1 MRDRLTSCTCCRHR
15 VEPDQLGRPLPDAIK
30 AALTKTFVGGF
41 LRRRSC
47 RLVRTLLADYQ
58 AARMLEHVHSH
69 DAVVEIRNSTHSH
82 MVRIDAGVRSP
93 TDKVVPDVGLVI
105 TVYDI
110 VDISGGFIYP
120 SDGAAI
126 FDVLFR
132 LVVFVP
138 FVGEVIVGRLIRSSR
153 WVDAWVPA
161 AGWLWRLR
169 LRACLRCACRRQG
182 C

>member
-1 MRDRLTSCTCCRHR
+1 
-15 VEPDQLGRPLPDAIK
+15 
-30 AALTKTFVGGF
+30 
-41 LRRRSC
+41 
-47 RLVRTLLADYQ
+47 
-58 AARMLEHVHSH
+58 
-69 DAVVEIRNSTHSH
+69 
-82 MVRIDAGVRSP
+82 MVRIDAGVRSS

-153 WVDAWVPA
+153 WGVGA
-161 AGWLWRLR
+161 
-169 LRACLRCACRRQG
+169 
-182 C
+182 